1 MEPHYTHHPV
11 DDIEPMPG
19 ADGEIDLADLGH
31 VDPQVLPALLRLILP
46 AKNPTCAA
54 TWTTASARLAVV
66 CHAVLPEVRQHSLT
80 AIADAIGCSRA
91 LLSFYACRLRDEA
104 GLSCQ
109 AGKSDRAREVYA
121 ERARGVWRSKA
132 GRETVENK
140 ESP

>member
-1 MEPHYTHHPV
+1 VEPFYNHHPI
-11 DDIEPMPG
+11 DDIEPEDDN
-19 ADGEIDLADLGH
+19 ADIDLGQLGRI
-31 VDPQVLPALLRLILP
+31 DPEVLPTLLRLIMP
-46 AKNPTCAA
+46 GKSPTTPA

-104 GLSCQ
+104 GLSCR
-109 AGKSDRAREVYA
+109 AGKTARARAVYADRARA
-121 ERARGVWRSKA
+121 VWRSKA